1 MRYAAVKRAMDLLFV
16 ALAAPIAIVLIV
28 GCGLLIL
35 VLMGRPVFFV
45 QSRTGKDGCIFQ
57 MYKLRTMEQSRSG
70 TIVATAKNDP
80 RITSFGWFLRVS
92 HLDEVPQLW
101 NIVKGDMSLIGP
113 RPEQPQLVE
122 IYRTTLPG
130 YDLRHRVVPGLT
142 GWAQVNSGYAADVV
156 ETRIKLQYDLYYVY
170 NFGPALDLQ
179 IFVRTILIYL
189 NLNYVR

>member
-1 MRYAAVKRAMDLLFV
+1 MNVRPFAWLARQRAGTVPRPNFASMRYAAVKRAMDLLFV

-80 RITSFGWFLRVS
+80 RITS
-92 HLDEVPQLW
+92 
-101 NIVKGDMSLIGP
+101 
-113 RPEQPQLVE
+113 
-122 IYRTTLPG
+122 
-130 YDLRHRVVPGLT
+130 
-142 GWAQVNSGYAADVV
+142 
-156 ETRIKLQYDLYYVY
+156 
-170 NFGPALDLQ
+170 
-179 IFVRTILIYL
+179 
-189 NLNYVR
+189 